1 MIPEKA
7 YSLSAIMNRIK
18 QVFDER
24 MNDVYFWMKAELMHV
39 KSDRNGHYYLD
50 LVETKE
56 GNIVAKSTAQIWNYT
71 ATYLHE
77 ELGTD
82 FEQIIKPGS
91 EIMCYCKAVFHTV
104 YGLSFVITKV
114 DINYSLGALE
124 RQKKAILE
132 KLLKEGILNKNKEH
146 KLPKVIQRI
155 ALVASPNTSGYEDF
169 LNQLNKNSY
178 GYAYL
183 IQTFPAKVQGDNA
196 AKEINEQLIKIP
208 SEDFDAVVLLRGG
221 GSKFDLEAF
230 NDYDLAK
237 AIGNC
242 PLPVI
247 TGIGH
252 ETDTSIADLAAHT
265 ALKSPSAAVAFIIE
279 RTVAFEN
286 NIQLLYLGIRQT
298 YERKLQQLNKDL
310 KHHIT
315 EFVALSKAQTR
326 TECGNLHTLSNR
338 IINSVNEEQVQAHS
352 LLNKAVQQLSLLPN
366 QKVQQALH
374 LKNEQAEQLQL
385 YSSYIIREARTSL
398 NQKTEQLPY
407 LTKMKLRATNSKLT
421 DWEHYPSL
429 YHPEALLK
437 KGYALVRKEKEI
449 IKPTTTLKK
458 GDFIEIELYDRTIN
472 AKIEDTPTWKTL
484 HTKSRAIIRTDSR

>member
-1 MIPEKA
+1 MISEKA
-7 YSLSAIMNRIK
+7 YSLSTIMNRIK

-24 MNDVYFWMKAELMHV
+24 MNEVYFWMKAELMHV

-50 LVETKE
+50 LVETKD
-56 GNIVAKSTAQIWNYT
+56 GTILAKSTAQIWNYT
-71 ATYLHE
+71 ATYLKE

-114 DINYSLGALE
+114 DVNYNLGALE
-124 RQKKAILE
+124 RKKKAVLE
-132 KLLKEGILNKNKEH
+132 QLLKEGILEKNKQH
-146 KLPKVIQRI
+146 KLPKIIQRI

-169 LNQLNKNSY
+169 LNQLKKNSH
-178 GYAYL
+178 GYAYH
-183 IQTFPAKVQGDNA
+183 IQNFPAKVQGETA
-196 AKEINEQLIKIP
+196 AKEITEQLIKIP

-230 NDYDLAK
+230 NDYELAK

-252 ETDTSIADLAAHT
+252 ETDTSIADLTAHI
-265 ALKSPSAAVAFIIE
+265 ALKTPSAAGAFIIE

-315 EFVALSKAQTR
+315 EFAALSKAQTR
-326 TECGNLHTLSNR
+326 TERGNLHTLTNR
-338 IINSVNEEQVQAHS
+338 IINLVNEEQVEANS
-352 LLNKAVQQLSLLPN
+352 LLHTAVQQLSLLPN
-366 QKVQQALH
+366 KKTHQALL
-374 LKNEQAEQLQL
+374 LKNEQAEQLLL
-385 YSSYIIREARTSL
+385 YSNYIVKEARTPL
-398 NQKTEQLPY
+398 KQKTEQLHY
-407 LTKMKLRATNSKLT
+407 LTKMKLRAANSKLT
-421 DWEHYPSL
+421 DWEHYPKL
-429 YHPEALLK
+429 YHPEAVLK
-437 KGYALVRKEKEI
+437 KGYALVRKENEI
-449 IKPTTTLKK
+449 IKPTSTLKK
-458 GDFIEIELYDRTIN
+458 GDFIEIELYDRTVN

-484 HTKSRAIIRTDSR
+484 HTKKQSRN